1 MLIAQSLSYD
11 NNSKK
16 MPCRSRAIFSGRI
29 LCLYGFIELD
39 ACGFL
44 DRIGFELVFRL
55 DWIGFGFWLFVW
67 IWINVGVGLDLV
79 FGFSFGLDF
88 RFLGLDV
95 FAGFVR

>member
-1 MLIAQSLSYD
+1 
-11 NNSKK
+11 

-88 RFLGLDV
+88 RFFRIGCLCWLRTV
-95 FAGFVR
+95 ASH

>member
-1 MLIAQSLSYD
+1 
-11 NNSKK
+11 

-55 DWIGFGFWLFVW
+55 DWIGFGFQFFVW
-67 IWINVGVGLDLV
+67 IG
-79 FGFSFGLDF
+79 FGFRFFVWIGFSVF
-88 RFLGLDV
+88 RIGCLCWLRTV
-95 FAGFVR
+95 ASH